1 MLRYLEN
8 VVTLRLDT
16 EACNGCGMCSI
27 VCPHE
32 VFIMKNQKANIADQ
46 NACIEC
52 GACAIN
58 CPENA
63 IQVKTGAGCAAGILL
78 QAIGKNNECSCG
90 CGVSPAVTESNQT
103 NCCGTQ
109 NKDLK
114 TENDMTSCNTETEN
128 KKNDNGSSCCRC

>member
-8 VVTLRLDT
+8 VVTLQLDV
-16 EACNGCGMCSI
+16 EACNGCSMCVI

-32 VFIMKNQKANIADQ
+32 VFDIQERKAVIIDR

-58 CPENA
+58 CPVNA
-63 IQVKTGAGCAAGILL
+63 IRVQTGAGCAAGVLL
-78 QAIGKNNECSCG
+78 GVIGKGCECSNS

-103 NCCGTQ
+103 GCCGAQ
-109 NKDLK
+109 I
-114 TENDMTSCNTETEN
+114 ENT
-128 KKNDNGSSCCRC
+128 KIDNGTSSCCK

>member
-16 EACNGCGMCSI
+16 EACNGCGMCAI

-32 VFIMKNQKANIADQ
+32 VFEIEDRKAVIADQ

-58 CPENA
+58 CPVNA
-63 IQVKTGAGCAAGILL
+63 IRVQTGAGCATGVLL
-78 QAIGKNNECSCG
+78 GAIGKGGECCSSG
-90 CGVSPAVTESNQT
+90 CGVSPAVTGSSQT
-103 NCCGTQ
+103 ICCGTR
-109 NKDLK
+109 
-114 TENDMTSCNTETEN
+114 TEDTKADSDTS
-128 KKNDNGSSCCRC
+128 S